1 MQNNLNINNLILS
14 NISYA
19 TCMEILQV
27 YSECTIG
34 TIYIPNGYRSKNSS
48 VDMEFIIR
56 AIEIKMNS
64 EQNHKTFEEEFIN
77 WLNNKWCTFHVI
89 LKQKIIEIL
98 NKDSLLKDI
107 VDEKR
112 NRKTKKRIKCV

>member
-1 MQNNLNINNLILS
+1 MQNNLNINNLIFS

-34 TIYIPNGYRSKNSS
+34 SIYIPNGYRSKNSS

-64 EQNHKTFEEEFIN
+64 EQNHRTFEEEFID
-77 WLNNKWCTFHVI
+77 WLKGKWNTFSNF
-89 LKQKIIEIL
+89 LKSKIIETL
-98 NKDSLLKDI
+98 NHIEVKN
-107 VDEKR
+107 EK
-112 NRKTKKRIKCV
+112 